1 MTESKL
7 ETLRRFVADEP
18 GEPFNH
24 YSLALEYVNLKQ
36 YAEAIGK
43 FEETLKI
50 DSQYVPAYQQLGML
64 YGQLGRVGEAMA
76 TFAMGIAVAHSKGDF
91 HAEQEMQ
98 DALEEME

>member
-7 ETLRRFVADEP
+7 DILRRFVADEP

-36 YAEAIGK
+36 YPEAIAK
-43 FEETLKI
+43 FEETLQI
-50 DSQYVPAYQQLGML
+50 DPDYVPAYQQLGLL
-64 YGQLGRVGEAMA
+64 YGQLGKVGEAMA
-76 TFAMGIAVAHSKGDF
+76 TLAMGIAAAHRKGDY

-98 DALEEME
+98 DAMEEME